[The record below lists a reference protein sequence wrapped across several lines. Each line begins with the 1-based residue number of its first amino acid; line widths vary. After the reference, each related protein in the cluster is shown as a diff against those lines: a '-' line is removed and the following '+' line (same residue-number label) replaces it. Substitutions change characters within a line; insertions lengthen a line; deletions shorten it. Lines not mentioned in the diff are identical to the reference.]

1 MMYTPWGYFATIK
14 NTRRH
19 EVRKMGCN
27 CHEEENGQ
35 PKHRI
40 REQQEKRVLMNRLS
54 RIEGQIRGVKSM
66 IEEER
71 YCVDILTQVAAVQAA
86 FNGLTREILASHIK
100 GCVVKD
106 IQDGNEDAVDELCE
120 LLKKLMR

>member
-1 MMYTPWGYFATIK
+1 M
-14 NTRRH
+14 
-19 EVRKMGCN
+19 ECN
-27 CHEEENGQ
+27 CHKTESEQ

-40 REQQEKRVLMNRLS
+40 REEQEKKALINRLS
-54 RIEGQIRGVKSM
+54 RIEGQVRGVKSM

-86 FNGLTREILASHIK
+86 FNGLTKEILASHIK

-106 IQDGNEDAVDELCE
+106 IQEGNEEAVDELCE

>member
-1 MMYTPWGYFATIK
+1 MA
-14 NTRRH
+14 
-19 EVRKMGCN
+19 
-27 CHEEENGQ
+27 CHCSEQKENEQ

-40 REQQEKRVLMNRLS
+40 REQQEKKALINRLS
-54 RIEGQIRGVKSM
+54 RIEGQVRGVKSM

-71 YCVDILTQVAAVQAA
+71 YCVDILTQAAAVQAA
-86 FNGLTREILASHIK
+86 FNGLTKEILASHIK

-106 IQDGNEDAVDELCE
+106 IQERNEEAVDELCE

>member
-1 MMYTPWGYFATIK
+1 
-14 NTRRH
+14 
-19 EVRKMGCN
+19 MGCN

-40 REQQEKRVLMNRLS
+40 REQQEKRALMNRLS

-86 FNGLTREILASHIK
+86 FNGLTKEILASHIK
-100 GCVVKD
+100 GCVVRD

>member
-1 MMYTPWGYFATIK
+1 MMYTPWGYFANIK
-14 NTRRH
+14 NVRRI

-40 REQQEKRVLMNRLS
+40 REQQEKRALMNRLS

-86 FNGLTREILASHIK
+86 FNGLTKEILASHIK

>member
-1 MMYTPWGYFATIK
+1 
-14 NTRRH
+14 
-19 EVRKMGCN
+19 MGCN
-27 CHEEENGQ
+27 CHEEESGQ

-40 REQQEKRVLMNRLS
+40 REQQEKRALMNRLS

-86 FNGLTREILASHIK
+86 FNGLTKEILASHIK

>member
-1 MMYTPWGYFATIK
+1 MMYTPWGYFTNIK
-14 NTRRH
+14 NMRRN
-19 EVRKMGCN
+19 EVRTMGCN

-40 REQQEKRVLMNRLS
+40 REQQEKRALMNRLS

-86 FNGLTREILASHIK
+86 FNGLTKEILASHIK

>member
-1 MMYTPWGYFATIK
+1 MMYTQWGYFANIK
-14 NTRRH
+14 NVRRI

-40 REQQEKRVLMNRLS
+40 REQQEKRALMNRLS

-86 FNGLTREILASHIK
+86 FNGLTKEILASHIK

>member
-1 MMYTPWGYFATIK
+1 MMYTQWGYFANIK
-14 NTRRH
+14 NMRRN
-19 EVRKMGCN
+19 EVRTMGCN

-40 REQQEKRVLMNRLS
+40 REQQEKRALMNRLS

-86 FNGLTREILASHIK
+86 FNGLTKEILASHIK

>member
-1 MMYTPWGYFATIK
+1 
-14 NTRRH
+14 
-19 EVRKMGCN
+19 MGCN

-40 REQQEKRVLMNRLS
+40 REHQEKRALMNRLS

-86 FNGLTREILASHIK
+86 FNGLTKEILASHIK

-106 IQDGNEDAVDELCE
+106 IQDGNEQAVDELCE

>member
-1 MMYTPWGYFATIK
+1 MMYTPWGYFANIK
-14 NTRRH
+14 NMRRN

-40 REQQEKRVLMNRLS
+40 REQQEKRALMNRLS

-106 IQDGNEDAVDELCE
+106 IQDGNEQAVDELCE

>member
-1 MMYTPWGYFATIK
+1 MMYTPWGYFANIK
-14 NTRRH
+14 NMRRN
-19 EVRKMGCN
+19 EVRTMGCN

-40 REQQEKRVLMNRLS
+40 REQQEKRALMNRLS

-86 FNGLTREILASHIK
+86 FNGLTKEILASHIK

-106 IQDGNEDAVDELCE
+106 IQDGNEQAVDELCE

>member
-1 MMYTPWGYFATIK
+1 
-14 NTRRH
+14 
-19 EVRKMGCN
+19 MGCN

-40 REQQEKRVLMNRLS
+40 REQQEKRALMNRIS

-71 YCVDILTQVAAVQAA
+71 YCVDILAQVAAVQAA
-86 FNGLTREILASHIK
+86 FNGLTKEILASHIK

>member
-1 MMYTPWGYFATIK
+1 MMYTPWGYFANIK
-14 NTRRH
+14 NMRRN
-19 EVRKMGCN
+19 EVRTMGCN

-40 REQQEKRVLMNRLS
+40 REQQEKKALMNRLS

-86 FNGLTREILASHIK
+86 FNGLTKEILASHIK

>member
-1 MMYTPWGYFATIK
+1 MA
-14 NTRRH
+14 
-19 EVRKMGCN
+19 
-27 CHEEENGQ
+27 CHCSEQKENEQ

-40 REQQEKRVLMNRLS
+40 REQQEKKALINRLS

-71 YCVDILTQVAAVQAA
+71 YCVDILTQAAAVQAA
-86 FNGLTREILASHIK
+86 FNGLTKEILASHIK
-100 GCVVKD
+100 DCVVKD
-106 IQDGNEDAVDELCE
+106 IQEGNEEAVDELCE

>member
-1 MMYTPWGYFATIK
+1 MMYTPWGYFANIK
-14 NTRRH
+14 NMRRN
-19 EVRKMGCN
+19 EVRTMGCN

-40 REQQEKRVLMNRLS
+40 REQQEKRALMNRLS

-86 FNGLTREILASHIK
+86 FNGLTKEILASHIK

>member
-1 MMYTPWGYFATIK
+1 
-14 NTRRH
+14 
-19 EVRKMGCN
+19 MGCT
-27 CHEEENGQ
+27 CQEEENGQ

-40 REQQEKRVLMNRLS
+40 REQQEKKALINRLS

-86 FNGLTREILASHIK
+86 FNGLTKEILASHIK

-106 IQDGNEDAVDELCE
+106 IQDGNEQAVDELCE

>member
-1 MMYTPWGYFATIK
+1 
-14 NTRRH
+14 
-19 EVRKMGCN
+19 MGCN
-27 CHEEENGQ
+27 CQEEENVQ

-40 REQQEKRVLMNRLS
+40 REQQEKKALINRLS

-86 FNGLTREILASHIK
+86 FNGLTKEILASHIK

-106 IQDGNEDAVDELCE
+106 IQDGNEQAVDELCE

>member
-1 MMYTPWGYFATIK
+1 MMYTPRGYFANIK
-14 NTRRH
+14 NMRRN

-40 REQQEKRVLMNRLS
+40 REQQEKRALMNRLS

-86 FNGLTREILASHIK
+86 FNGLTKEILASHIK

>member
-1 MMYTPWGYFATIK
+1 MD
-14 NTRRH
+14 
-19 EVRKMGCN
+19 CN
-27 CHEEENGQ
+27 CLKPEEEQ
-35 PKHRI
+35 LKHRI
-40 REQQEKRVLMNRLS
+40 REEKEKKALMNRLN

-71 YCVDILTQVAAVQAA
+71 YCVDILTQVMAVQAA
-86 FNGLTREILASHIK
+86 FNGLTKEILASHIK

-106 IQDGNEDAVDELCE
+106 IREGNEEAVDELCE